1 MSDIVELSGADRLFD
16 DDDDDDGVEVV
27 PDRPLTKSE
36 EKLQRWVD
44 LLAALL
50 VRQTPAN
57 FETLAPDV
65 PGYDLAGGQRESVM
79 RTFERDKD
87 ELRRF
92 GVPIE
97 TVIDSEGELE
107 GYRLARKKFYLPFLM
122 VAARERQPAPRR
134 PPAPYGYRML
144 ETLAFEPEE
153 LEAIAA
159 AATRVRM
166 LGDPLLA
173 SEAEAAIR
181 KLALDLPLGA
191 VVEADAAPFTGADA
205 MTARPM
211 VAEAVGPPPAEA
223 PAAMMRS
230 IRDIIVPP
238 RRTPEPAVFERLSDA
253 LSRRKRIEF
262 VYYTMGRGEHAPRT
276 VEPYGVFFV
285 SSHWY
290 LAGRDIERD
299 AVRNFRLSR
308 ISQVTVNSKRSQ
320 SPDYEIPA
328 TFVLRDHA
336 QAREPWEIG
345 DGDAREAVVGF
356 VASTGATEAARRLG
370 HPVPGMDGRRR
381 YEVRRV
387 DAFARWLL
395 SFGGDARPVSP
406 PDLVASYERLVS
418 ATLARYEPR
427 SVSGEASG
435 AAPDGDDHE

>member
-1 MSDIVELSGADRLFD
+1 MNDSQFEPPVMNIEPFPDPD
-16 DDDDDDGVEVV
+16 DAPDGPDNTDAPDGVDDGDPP

-50 VRQTPAN
+50 VRHTPAN

-65 PGYDLAGGQRESVM
+65 PGYDLAGGKRESVL

-107 GYRLARKKFYLPFLM
+107 GYRLERKKFYLPFLM
-122 VAARERQPAPRR
+122 VAARERQPAPPR
-134 PPAPYGYRML
+134 PPASYGYRML
-144 ETLAFEPEE
+144 ETLAFEPDE

-159 AATRVRM
+159 AAARVRM

-191 VVEADAAPFTGADA
+191 VVEARG
-205 MTARPM
+205 
-211 VAEAVGPPPAEA
+211 V
-223 PAAMMRS
+223 
-230 IRDIIVPP
+230 RDIIVPP
-238 RRTPEPAVFERLSDA
+238 RRTPEPAMFERLSDA
-253 LSRRKRIEF
+253 LSRRKRVDFI
-262 VYYTMGRGEHAPRT
+262 YYTIGRGEHAPRT

-308 ISQVTVNSKRSQ
+308 ISQVKVNSNRSQ

-328 TFVLRDHA
+328 TFVLREHA

-345 DGDAREAVVGF
+345 DGDAREAIVEF

-370 HPVPGMDGRRR
+370 QPVPAANGRRR

-406 PDLVASYERLVS
+406 PDLVATYERIVG
-418 ATLARYEPR
+418 ATLARYEPG
-427 SVSGEASG
+427 SVNGESPGTGPHADTG
-435 AAPDGDDHE
+435 PHGGDHA